1 MKITTVADLMTNDV
15 FTLAEDSDFI
25 SAQQIMNLRY
35 VRHVPVVRG
44 KKLVGLVTHR
54 DFMRA
59 QVRLLA
65 KASTTPNDDEERL
78 VRVRVKEFM
87 STDLLTCPPD
97 TPADDAMRAMLDRK
111 SGCALIVDGD
121 DLVGIL
127 TEADVVAWAAAT
139 LAKQRHESV
148 MPPPPKSEPPV

>member
-1 MKITTVADLMTNDV
+1 MINITTVADLMTSEV
-15 FTLAEDSDFI
+15 FTLNEDADFI
-25 SAQQIMNLRY
+25 SAQQIMQLRY

-59 QVRLLA
+59 QVKLLA
-65 KASTTPNDDEERL
+65 KATTVKGDDEQL
-78 VRVRVKEFM
+78 VRVRVNEFM

-111 SGCALIVDGD
+111 SGCTLIVENDE
-121 DLVGIL
+121 LVGIL
-127 TEADVVAWAAAT
+127 TEADVVSWAIAT
-139 LAKQRHESV
+139 LAKQRYESV
-148 MPPPPKSEPPV
+148 MPPPPE